1 MKIGAM
7 VESFRLG
14 FRAGVEKAAELVIE
28 GIQTLTGKN
37 KKKA

>member
-14 FRAGVEKAAELVIE
+14 FRAGVEKAAEL
-28 GIQTLTGKN
+28 GISIINEETFLELLK
-37 KKKA
+37 